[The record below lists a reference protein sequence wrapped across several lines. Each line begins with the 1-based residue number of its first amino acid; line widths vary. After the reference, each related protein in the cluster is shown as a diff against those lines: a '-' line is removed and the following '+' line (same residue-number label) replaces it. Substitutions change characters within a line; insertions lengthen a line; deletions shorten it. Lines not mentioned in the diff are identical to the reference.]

1 MSFALLFLDG
11 CLEEDRNR
19 IDNLIAIQKSHKK
32 ERQMDLIDI
41 LNKFLHMGD
50 PGQDTHQKDTAAKI
64 CIMLIEACGYDS
76 FQQKATDF
84 HNWFHAT
91 GLKSL
96 SVLAQSFVITYLV
109 KINEL
114 ASEFY
119 DMNGIKILMRMLHDY
134 GFEDQQLT
142 YNVLIS
148 LWILSYHDYARKDFE
163 DLDQMLIE
171 KLLKVLDYFTKE
183 KVVRAF
189 LLLFD
194 SLSSSKK
201 CLEIM
206 SDLSCTEIFSRL
218 QQRNWAEKESVEML
232 DNLWELL
239 D

>member
-1 MSFALLFLDG
+1 
-11 CLEEDRNR
+11 
-19 IDNLIAIQKSHKK
+19 
-32 ERQMDLIDI
+32 
-41 LNKFLHMGD
+41 
-50 PGQDTHQKDTAAKI
+50 
-64 CIMLIEACGYDS
+64 
-76 FQQKATDF
+76 
-84 HNWFHAT
+84 
-91 GLKSL
+91 
-96 SVLAQSFVITYLV
+96 
-109 KINEL
+109 
-114 ASEFY
+114 
-119 DMNGIKILMRMLHDY
+119 MNGIKILMRMLHDY

-239 D
+239 DQNYQEFTSIGKFAKEVHNRSLRWSPIHTT